1 MRNLSWGIL
10 CPVPGYLT
18 ASSFLLPPSPP
29 DHSFL
34 FLCPSPWFPF
44 RLFIPCSLFIPP
56 QYSPYYSSLS
66 SPPRFIFSGIPTPP
80 QDTGILKLPEHC
92 SLSQQSACALPV
104 SSVSPPTKAGLFH
117 TWLLLELC
125 PSISSL
131 HFSSPLSFV
140 SYCHLQ
146 QQVLCKHS
154 LSFALLLYSVLV
166 AFHHVVSLVLLMTC
180 QALKLFHTP
189 INQAAWGNVKNR
201 HKYEA
206 QSPPGPGQDF
216 KKGWTERSKWPHSI
230 HTPHHKPHSTA
241 KTQILTWDL

>member
-1 MRNLSWGIL
+1 ML
-10 CPVPGYLT
+10 CESLPATPPPLVFCCLLLFLITHFYFSVPAHDSHSGSSYPA
-18 ASSFLLPPSPP
+18 ASS
-29 DHSFL
+29 D
-34 FLCPSPWFPF
+34 
-44 RLFIPCSLFIPP
+44 PP
-56 QYSPYYSSLS
+56 QYPPYYGSLS
-66 SPPRFIFSGIPTPP
+66 SPPPFIFSGIPTPP

-92 SLSQQSACALPV
+92 SLSQQSAFALPV
-104 SSVSPPTKAGLFH
+104 SSVSPPTKAVLFR

-125 PSISSL
+125 PSISPL

-140 SYCHLQ
+140 SYHHLQ
-146 QQVLCKHS
+146 WQVLCKHS

-206 QSPPGPGQDF
+206 QFPPGPGQDF
-216 KKGWTERSKWPHSI
+216 KKG
-230 HTPHHKPHSTA
+230 
-241 KTQILTWDL
+241 